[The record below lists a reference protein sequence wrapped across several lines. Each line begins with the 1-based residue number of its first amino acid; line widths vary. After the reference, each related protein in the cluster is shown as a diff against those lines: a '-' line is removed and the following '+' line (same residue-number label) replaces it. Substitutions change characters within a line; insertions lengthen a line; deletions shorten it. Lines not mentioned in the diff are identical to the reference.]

1 MRRRVEKFHYLQLSI
16 QNLEPSNTNYQST
29 KKEEPLKTIKNDQGT
44 QILVTKNENENKY
57 S

>member
-16 QNLEPSNTNYQST
+16 QNLEPSNSNYQST
-29 KKEEPLKTIKNDQGT
+29 KKQDPVETIKNDQET

-57 S
+57 N

>member
-29 KKEEPLKTIKNDQGT
+29 KKKEPVKTIENDQET
-44 QILVTKNENENKY
+44 HILVTKNENENK
-57 S
+57 

>member
-29 KKEEPLKTIKNDQGT
+29 KKEEPVKTIKNDQGT